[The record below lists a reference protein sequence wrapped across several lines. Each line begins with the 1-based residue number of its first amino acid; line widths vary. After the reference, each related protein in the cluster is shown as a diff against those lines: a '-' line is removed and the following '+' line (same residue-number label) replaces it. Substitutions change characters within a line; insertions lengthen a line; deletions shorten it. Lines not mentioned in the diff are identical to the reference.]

1 MSAMAQ
7 NVLAFSED
15 RGLLIQFLGKG
26 KELADSLGGE
36 LNVLLVGSN
45 ISDPGEMAQYGST
58 KTLVADGPGFEHF
71 NVDAYKAAFLR
82 AVEAS
87 DPGIILIGA
96 TKRGKELAAR
106 VAAALDT
113 GCMTECLSLEVDEEG
128 NLVGERLTYA
138 GSTIATEV
146 SRRSPHIVT
155 IPSRAFEAPEPGEGV
170 GEIVAL
176 DVSIPETRVKI
187 VERRE
192 KSRGDVDLEGAP
204 IIVSAGRGFKATE
217 DLKILEEL
225 AEVLGAKVGCSRPI
239 SADMGWMDDW
249 IGISGRKVSPKLY
262 LACGI
267 SGTIQHAAGIRNSQI
282 IISINED
289 ENANIHEISDY
300 SIVGDLYTV
309 LPALIK
315 ALKEKIG

>member
-1 MSAMAQ
+1 MTQ

-15 RGLLIQFLGKG
+15 RDLLIQLLGKG
-26 KELADSLGGE
+26 KKLADSLGGD

-45 ISDPGEMAQYGST
+45 VSDPEEPARYGS
-58 KTLVADGPGFEHF
+58 KRTLVADSPGFEHF
-71 NVDAYKAAFLR
+71 SVEAYKAAFLK

-113 GCMTECLSLEVDEEG
+113 GCMTECFGLEVNEEG
-128 NLVGERLTYA
+128 NLVGERLAYA

-146 SRRSPHIVT
+146 SRRAPHIATV
-155 IPSRAFEAPEPGEGV
+155 PARAFEIPDVTEG
-170 GEIVAL
+170 GSEIVTL
-176 DVSIPETRVKI
+176 DVPIPVSRVKVI
-187 VERRE
+187 ERR
-192 KSRGDVDLEGAP
+192 KKTKVDVDLEGAP
-204 IIVSAGRGFKATE
+204 IIVSAGRGFKAKE
-217 DLKILEEL
+217 DLNLLEEL
-225 AEVLGAKVGCSRPI
+225 AGVLGAAVGCSRPI
-239 SADMGWMDDW
+239 SADLGWMEEW
-249 IGISGRKVSPKLY
+249 IGISGHKVSPKLY
-262 LACGI
+262 LDCGI

-282 IISINED
+282 IVSINED

-309 LPALIK
+309 MPVLIK
-315 ALKEKIG
+315 ALREKIW

>member
-1 MSAMAQ
+1 MAQ

-15 RGLLIQFLGKG
+15 RDLLIQLLGKG

-45 ISDPGEMAQYGST
+45 ISDSGEMAQYGST

-71 NVDAYKAAFLR
+71 SVEAYKAAFLK

-96 TKRGKELAAR
+96 TRRGKELAAR

-176 DVSIPETRVKI
+176 DVSITETRVKI

-192 KSRGDVDLEGAP
+192 KTRGDVDLEGAP
-204 IIVSAGRGFKATE
+204 IIVSAGRGFKAKE

-225 AEVLGAKVGCSRPI
+225 AGVLGAKVGCSRPI

-282 IISINED
+282 LVAINED

-309 LPALIK
+309 LPALVK
-315 ALKEKIG
+315 ALKEKVG

>member
-15 RGLLIQFLGKG
+15 RKLLLQLLGKG

-45 ISDPGEMAQYGST
+45 ITDPGELAQYGST
-58 KTLVADGPGFEHF
+58 KTLVADGSGFEHF
-71 NVDAYKAAFLR
+71 SVEAYKAAFMK

-96 TKRGKELAAR
+96 TRRGKELAAR

-113 GCMTECLSLEVDEEG
+113 GCMTECLSLELDEES
-128 NLVGERLTYA
+128 NLVCERLTYA

-146 SRRSPHIVT
+146 SRKAPHIAT
-155 IPSRAFEAPEPGEGV
+155 IPSRAFETPDPGEGE
-170 GEIVAL
+170 GEIVTL
-176 DVSIPETRVKI
+176 DVAIPEPRVKV

-192 KSRGDVDLEGAP
+192 KPKGDMDLEGAP
-204 IIVSAGRGFKATE
+204 IIVSAGRGLKAEE
-217 DLKILEEL
+217 DLKILDEL
-225 AEVLGAKVGCSRPI
+225 AKVLGAKVGCSRPI
-239 SADMGWMDDW
+239 SADLGWMEEW

-267 SGTIQHAAGIRNSQI
+267 SGTIQHVAGIRDSQI
-282 IISINED
+282 IVSINED
-289 ENANIHEISDY
+289 ANANIQEISDY
-300 SIVGDLYTV
+300 SIVGDIYTV

-315 ALKEKIG
+315 ALKEKVG

>member
-1 MSAMAQ
+1 MAK

-15 RGLLIQFLGKG
+15 RELLIQLLGKG
-26 KELADSLGGE
+26 KELAESRGGE
-36 LNVLLVGSN
+36 LNVLLIGSN
-45 ISDPGEMAQYGST
+45 ISDSEELTQYGSK
-58 KTLVADGPGFEHF
+58 KTLIADDPSFELF
-71 NVDAYKAAFLR
+71 SVSAYKAALLK
-82 AVEAS
+82 AVEVS

-113 GCMTECLSLEVDEEG
+113 GCMTECLSLELDEEG
-128 NLVGERLTYA
+128 NLMGERLTYA
-138 GSTIATEV
+138 GSTIATEI
-146 SRRSPHIVT
+146 SRKSPHIAT
-155 IPSRAFEAPEPGEGV
+155 IPSRAFEAPEPVDGFGEV
-170 GEIVAL
+170 VSL

-192 KSRGDVDLEGAP
+192 KTKGDLDLEGAS
-204 IIVSAGRGFKATE
+204 IIVSAGRGVKAKE
-217 DLKILEEL
+217 DLQILEEL
-225 AEVLGAKVGCSRPI
+225 AEVLEAKVGCSRPI
-239 SADMGWMDDW
+239 SADLGWMEEW

-289 ENANIHEISDY
+289 ENASIHEISDY
-300 SIVGDLYTV
+300 SVVGDLYTV
-309 LPALIK
+309 MPALIK

>member
-1 MSAMAQ
+1 MSAVAQ

-15 RGLLIQFLGKG
+15 RGLLLQLLGKG

-45 ISDPGEMAQYGST
+45 ISDPGEPAQYGST

-71 NVDAYKAAFLR
+71 GVDAYRAAFLK

-96 TKRGKELAAR
+96 TRRGKELAAR

-113 GCMTECLSLEVDEEG
+113 GCMTECLTLEVDEEG

-138 GSTIATEV
+138 GSTISTEV
-146 SRRSPHIVT
+146 SRRAPHIAT
-155 IPSRAFEAPEPGEGV
+155 IPSRAFETPEPDEGV
-170 GEIVAL
+170 GEIVTL
-176 DVSIPETRVKI
+176 DVSIPEPRVKV
-187 VERRE
+187 VERRD
-192 KSRGDVDLEGAP
+192 KPKGDTGLEDAP
-204 IIVSAGRGFKATE
+204 IIVSAGRGFKAKE

-225 AEVLGAKVGCSRPI
+225 AGVLGAKVGCSRPI
-239 SADMGWMDDW
+239 SADLGWMEEW

-267 SGTIQHAAGIRNSQI
+267 SGTIQHAAGIRDSQI
-282 IISINED
+282 IVSINKD
-289 ENANIHEISDY
+289 ESASIHEISDY
-300 SIVGDLYTV
+300 SIVGDLYAV
-309 LPALIK
+309 LPDLVK

>member
-1 MSAMAQ
+1 VAR

-15 RGLLIQFLGKG
+15 RGLLIQLLGKG

-45 ISDPGEMAQYGST
+45 ISDPGESAQYGST

-71 NVDAYKAAFLR
+71 SVEAYRSAFLK

-87 DPGIILIGA
+87 EPGIILIGA

-138 GSTIATEV
+138 GSTISTEV
-146 SRRSPHIVT
+146 SRRAPHIATVPARAFEKPEPSEGVSEIITLDVT
-155 IPSRAFEAPEPGEGV
+155 IPEP
-170 GEIVAL
+170 
-176 DVSIPETRVKI
+176 RVKV
-187 VERRE
+187 VERRD
-192 KSRGDVDLEGAP
+192 KSKGDTGLEDAP
-204 IIVSAGRGFKATE
+204 IIVSAGRGFKAKE

-225 AEVLGAKVGCSRPI
+225 AGVLGAKVGCSRPI
-239 SADMGWMDDW
+239 SADLGWMEEW

-267 SGTIQHAAGIRNSQI
+267 SGTIQHAAGIRDSQI
-282 IISINED
+282 IVSINKE
-289 ENANIHEISDY
+289 ESANIHDISDY
-300 SIVGDLYTV
+300 SIVGDLYAV
-309 LPALIK
+309 LPALVK

>member
-1 MSAMAQ
+1 MSAVAQ

-15 RGLLIQFLGKG
+15 RGLLLQLLGKG

-45 ISDPGEMAQYGST
+45 ISDSGELAQYGST

-71 NVDAYKAAFLR
+71 SVDAYRAAFLK
-82 AVEAS
+82 AVEVS

-96 TKRGKELAAR
+96 TRRGKELAAR

-113 GCMTECLSLEVDEEG
+113 GCMTECLSIEVDEEG

-138 GSTIATEV
+138 GSTISTEV
-146 SRRSPHIVT
+146 SRRAPHIAT
-155 IPSRAFEAPEPGEGV
+155 IPSRAFETPEPGEGV
-170 GEIVAL
+170 GEIVTL
-176 DVSIPETRVKI
+176 DVSIPEPRVKV

-192 KSRGDVDLEGAP
+192 KAKGNTGLEDAP
-204 IIVSAGRGFKATE
+204 IIVSAGRGFKAKE

-225 AEVLGAKVGCSRPI
+225 AGVLGAKVGCSRPI
-239 SADMGWMDDW
+239 SADLGWMEEW

-267 SGTIQHAAGIRNSQI
+267 SGTIQHAAGIRKAQI
-282 IISINED
+282 VVSINEA
-289 ENANIHEISDY
+289 ESANIHEISDY

-315 ALKEKIG
+315 ALKEKIA

>member
-15 RGLLIQFLGKG
+15 RNLLIQLLGKG

-36 LNVLLVGSN
+36 MNALLVGSN
-45 ISDPGEMAQYGST
+45 ISDPGELAQYGSK

-71 NVDAYKAAFLR
+71 GVEAYKAAFLK

-96 TKRGKELAAR
+96 TRRGKELAAR

-155 IPSRAFEAPEPGEGV
+155 IPARAFEAPEPSEGV

-176 DVSIPETRVKI
+176 DVSIPESRVKV

-192 KSRGDVDLEGAP
+192 KTKGDVDLEGAP
-204 IIVSAGRGFKATE
+204 IIVSAGRGFKAEE

-267 SGTIQHAAGIRNSQI
+267 SGTIQHAAGIRESQI
-282 IISINED
+282 IVAINEAA
-289 ENANIHEISDY
+289 NANIHEISDY
-300 SIVGDLYTV
+300 SLVGDLYTV
-309 LPALIK
+309 LPALVK

>member
-1 MSAMAQ
+1 MAQ

-15 RGLLIQFLGKG
+15 RGLLIQLLGKG

-45 ISDPGEMAQYGST
+45 ISDSGELAQYGSK
-58 KTLVADGPGFEHF
+58 KTLVADGPGFEPF
-71 NVDAYKAAFLR
+71 SVEAYKAAFLK
-82 AVEAS
+82 AVEIS

-96 TKRGKELAAR
+96 TRRGKELAAR

-146 SRRSPHIVT
+146 SRRIPHVAT
-155 IPSRAFEAPEPGEGV
+155 IPARAFETPEPGERV
-170 GEIVAL
+170 GEIVTL
-176 DVSIPETRVKI
+176 DVSIPESRVKV
-187 VERRE
+187 VERRN
-192 KSRGDVDLEGAP
+192 KPKGDMDLEGAS
-204 IIVSAGRGFKATE
+204 IIVSAGRGFKAKE
-217 DLKILEEL
+217 DLKLLEEL

-239 SADMGWMDDW
+239 SADLGWMEEW

-267 SGTIQHAAGIRNSQI
+267 SGTIQHVAGIRDSQI
-282 IISINED
+282 IVSINEAA
-289 ENANIHEISDY
+289 NANINEISDY
-300 SIVGDLYTV
+300 SLVGDLYTV
-309 LPALIK
+309 LPALVK
-315 ALKEKIG
+315 ALKEKVG

>member
-1 MSAMAQ
+1 MSAVAR

-15 RGLLIQFLGKG
+15 RGLLLQLLGKG

-36 LNVLLVGSN
+36 LNVLLVGSK
-45 ISDPGEMAQYGST
+45 ISDSGEPAHHGST
-58 KTLVADGPGFEHF
+58 KTMVVDGPGFEHF
-71 NVDAYKAAFLR
+71 SIEAYRAAFLK

-96 TKRGKELAAR
+96 TRRGKELAAR
-106 VAAALDT
+106 LAAALDT
-113 GCMTECLSLEVDEEG
+113 GCMTECLGLEMDEEG

-138 GSTIATEV
+138 GSTISTEV
-146 SRRSPHIVT
+146 SRRTPHIAT
-155 IPSRAFEAPEPGEGV
+155 IPARAFETSEPGEGV
-170 GEIVAL
+170 CEIVTL
-176 DVSIPETRVKI
+176 DVVIPEPRVKV
-187 VERRE
+187 VERRD
-192 KSRGDVDLEGAP
+192 KATGDTGLEDAP
-204 IIVSAGRGFKATE
+204 IIVSAGRGFKAKE
-217 DLKILEEL
+217 DIKILEEL

-239 SADMGWMDDW
+239 SADLGWMEEW

-267 SGTIQHAAGIRNSQI
+267 SGTIQHAAGIRDSQI
-282 IISINED
+282 IVSINKD
-289 ENANIHEISDY
+289 ESANIHKMSDY
-300 SIVGDLYTV
+300 SVVGDLYTV

>member
-1 MSAMAQ
+1 MAQ

-15 RGLLIQFLGKG
+15 RELLIQLLGKG

-36 LNVLLVGSN
+36 LNVQLVGSN
-45 ISDPGEMAQYGST
+45 IYDSGELAQYGSK

-71 NVDAYKAAFLR
+71 SVEAYKAAFLK

-113 GCMTECLSLEVDEEG
+113 GCMTECFSLDVDEEG
-128 NLVGERLTYA
+128 SLLGERLTYA

-146 SRRSPHIVT
+146 SRRSPHIAT
-155 IPSRAFEAPEPGEGV
+155 IPSRAFETPAPGEGV
-170 GEIVAL
+170 GEIVIL
-176 DVSIPETRVKI
+176 DVVIPELRVKI
-187 VERRE
+187 VERRD
-192 KSRGDVDLEGAP
+192 KSKGDMDLEGAS
-204 IIVSAGRGFKATE
+204 IIVSAGRGVKAKE
-217 DLKILEEL
+217 DLKILEAL

-239 SADMGWMDDW
+239 SADLDWMEEW

-282 IISINED
+282 IVSINED
-289 ENANIHEISDY
+289 ANANIHEISDY
-300 SIVGDLYTV
+300 SFVGDLYTV
-309 LPALIK
+309 VPALIN
-315 ALKEKIG
+315 ALKKKIG

>member
-1 MSAMAQ
+1 MAQ
-7 NVLAFSED
+7 NVLTFSED
-15 RGLLIQFLGKG
+15 RGILLQLLGKG

-45 ISDPGEMAQYGST
+45 VTDSGELAQFGST
-58 KTLVADGPGFEHF
+58 KTLVADDPGFEHF
-71 NVDAYKAAFLR
+71 SVEAYKAAFLQ

-96 TKRGKELAAR
+96 TRRGKELAAR

-128 NLVGERLTYA
+128 NLLGERLTYA
-138 GSTIATEV
+138 GSTIATEI
-146 SRRSPHIVT
+146 SRRAPHIAT
-155 IPSRAFEAPEPGEGV
+155 IPSRVFETPEPGEGV
-170 GEIVAL
+170 GEIVTL
-176 DVSIPETRVKI
+176 DVSIPELRVKVI
-187 VERRE
+187 ERRD
-192 KSRGDVDLEGAP
+192 KPKGDMGLEDAP
-204 IIVSAGRGFKATE
+204 IIVSAGRGFKAEE

-239 SADMGWMDDW
+239 SADLGWMEEW

-262 LACGI
+262 MACGI
-267 SGTIQHAAGIRNSQI
+267 SGTIQHAAGIRDSQI
-282 IISINED
+282 IVSINKD
-289 ENANIHEISDY
+289 SSANIHEISDY
-300 SIVGDLYTV
+300 SIVGDIYTL

>member
-1 MSAMAQ
+1 MAL

-15 RGLLIQFLGKG
+15 RNLLIQLLGKG

-45 ISDPGEMAQYGST
+45 ISDSGEPAQYGSM

-71 NVDAYKAAFLR
+71 SVEAYRAAFLK

-96 TKRGKELAAR
+96 TRRGKELAAR

-138 GSTIATEV
+138 GSTISTEV
-146 SRRSPHIVT
+146 SRKAPHIAT
-155 IPSRAFEAPEPGEGV
+155 IPARAFEAPELGEGV
-170 GEIVAL
+170 GEIVTL
-176 DVSIPETRVKI
+176 DVSIPEPRVKV

-192 KSRGDVDLEGAP
+192 KTKGDMGLEDAP
-204 IIVSAGRGFKATE
+204 IIISAGRGFKAEE

-225 AEVLGAKVGCSRPI
+225 ADVLGAKVGCSRPI
-239 SADMGWMDDW
+239 SADLGWMEEW
-249 IGISGRKVSPKLY
+249 IGISGRKISPKLY
-262 LACGI
+262 MACGI
-267 SGTIQHAAGIRNSQI
+267 SGTIQHAAGIRDSQI
-282 IISINED
+282 IVSINKD
-289 ENANIHEISDY
+289 ESANIHEISDY
-300 SIVGDLYTV
+300 SLVGDLYTV

>member
-15 RGLLIQFLGKG
+15 RRLLIQLLGKG

-45 ISDPGEMAQYGST
+45 LSDSGEPAQYGSK

-71 NVDAYKAAFLR
+71 RVEAYRAAFLK

-96 TKRGKELAAR
+96 TRRGKELAAR

-113 GCMTECLSLEVDEEG
+113 GCMTECLSLKVDEEG

-138 GSTIATEV
+138 GSTISTEV
-146 SRRSPHIVT
+146 SRKAPHIAT
-155 IPSRAFEAPEPGEGV
+155 IPARAFEAPELGEGV
-170 GEIVAL
+170 GEIVTL
-176 DVSIPETRVKI
+176 DVSIPEPRVKV

-192 KSRGDVDLEGAP
+192 KTKGDMGLEDAP
-204 IIVSAGRGFKATE
+204 IIISAGRGFKAEE

-225 AEVLGAKVGCSRPI
+225 ADVLGAKVGCSRPI
-239 SADMGWMDDW
+239 SADLGWMEEW

-267 SGTIQHAAGIRNSQI
+267 SGTIQHAAGIRDSQI
-282 IISINED
+282 IVSINKE
-289 ENANIHEISDY
+289 ESANIHEISDY
-300 SIVGDLYTV
+300 SIVGDLYAV
-309 LPALIK
+309 LPALVK